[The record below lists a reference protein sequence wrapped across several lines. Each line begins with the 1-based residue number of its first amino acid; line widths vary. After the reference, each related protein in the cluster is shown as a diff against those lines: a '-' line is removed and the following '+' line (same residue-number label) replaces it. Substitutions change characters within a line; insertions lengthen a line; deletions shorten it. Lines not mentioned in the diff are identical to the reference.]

1 MNTSIKHRIAA
12 PRLNRRDMLIG
23 SAGLSFAFVLGS
35 PLLDGLKAHAQ
46 TAGKLNAYVTIATDG
61 TITIM
66 APAPEMGQAVNTS
79 IPLIIAEELDADWS
93 KVKIQQSPIAPEYAH
108 PIFKAQ
114 FVVGSVTLR
123 GYWMPIRIAGAQARR
138 VLINAAAEKWG
149 VPAAELT
156 TEPSLVVHA
165 ASNRKMSY
173 GEIAGFAQ
181 VPATLPEV
189 KPEELKPAAKFRLI
203 GTDVPRFDIPDKVTG
218 KPLYAIDVQVPGML
232 YGTLVRAPYKGS
244 GPTSFNRDDIK
255 KQPGIVEAVALDHG
269 VGIIGETVGAVF
281 AARQK
286 LKAQWRPAAGAK
298 VNSEADLRDYL
309 ADVRDPAR
317 KGVVGRKTGDADA
330 AITSAAR
337 VHASDF
343 TNDYV
348 YHAQMEPHSC
358 TASVTPAGV
367 EVWTGSQWPTKGV
380 TAAAEAAGVTPDKV
394 KMHLTQM
401 GGGYGRNAFVEY
413 VIDAVLLSKAV
424 QKPVKMIQ
432 SREDDI
438 AAGRFRPMA
447 AQRIE
452 VGLDASGK
460 ITGWRHRIAAETVV
474 PYVYDQARMDAQ
486 KGVDHIV
493 VAGADMPFYDIPSH
507 TTDHI
512 YEERGVRTAA
522 WRGIGAGYTN
532 YAIEVVIDELARAAK
547 ADPMEYRVAL
557 LKDPRAKKVI
567 ETAARMADWSKKREG
582 RALGIAYG
590 KLGLPPIG
598 FSMAGTVAEISLDRS
613 SGKIKVHNLWCA
625 VDVGLPVQPG
635 NIRAQI
641 EGSLIY
647 ALGSALKE
655 RITIKDGQVEQT
667 NFHDYEVMRM
677 SDIPAIHVEIIR
689 SGDIPLPVGELSIAG
704 TVPAIAN
711 AFLSM
716 TGQTLRE
723 MPFTPDRV
731 KSTLART

>member
-1 MNTSIKHRIAA
+1 
-12 PRLNRRDMLIG
+12 
-23 SAGLSFAFVLGS
+23 
-35 PLLDGLKAHAQ
+35 
-46 TAGKLNAYVTIATDG
+46 
-61 TITIM
+61 
-66 APAPEMGQAVNTS
+66 
-79 IPLIIAEELDADWS
+79 
-93 KVKIQQSPIAPEYAH
+93 
-108 PIFKAQ
+108 
-114 FVVGSVTLR
+114 
-123 GYWMPIRIAGAQARR
+123 
-138 VLINAAAEKWG
+138 
-149 VPAAELT
+149 
-156 TEPSLVVHA
+156 
-165 ASNRKMSY
+165 
-173 GEIAGFAQ
+173 
-181 VPATLPEV
+181 
-189 KPEELKPAAKFRLI
+189 
-203 GTDVPRFDIPDKVTG
+203 
-218 KPLYAIDVQVPGML
+218 
-232 YGTLVRAPYKGS
+232 
-244 GPTSFNRDDIK
+244 
-255 KQPGIVEAVALDHG
+255 
-269 VGIIGETVGAVF
+269 
-281 AARQK
+281 
-286 LKAQWRPAAGAK
+286 
-298 VNSEADLRDYL
+298 
-309 ADVRDPAR
+309 
-317 KGVVGRKTGDADA
+317 
-330 AITSAAR
+330 
-337 VHASDF
+337 
-343 TNDYV
+343 
-348 YHAQMEPHSC
+348 
-358 TASVTPAGV
+358 
-367 EVWTGSQWPTKGV
+367 
-380 TAAAEAAGVTPDKV
+380 
-394 KMHLTQM
+394 
-401 GGGYGRNAFVEY
+401 
-413 VIDAVLLSKAV
+413 
-424 QKPVKMIQ
+424 
-432 SREDDI
+432 
-438 AAGRFRPMA
+438 
-447 AQRIE
+447 
-452 VGLDASGK
+452 
-460 ITGWRHRIAAETVV
+460 
-474 PYVYDQARMDAQ
+474 VYDQARMDAQ

-547 ADPMEYRVAL
+547 ADPMEYRLAL

-567 ETAARMADWSKKREG
+567 ETVARMADWSKKRDG

-647 ALGSALKE
+647 ALGSALRE

-677 SDIPAIHVEIIR
+677 SDIPAIHIEIIR

>member
-1 MNTSIKHRIAA
+1 
-12 PRLNRRDMLIG
+12 
-23 SAGLSFAFVLGS
+23 
-35 PLLDGLKAHAQ
+35 
-46 TAGKLNAYVTIATDG
+46 
-61 TITIM
+61 
-66 APAPEMGQAVNTS
+66 
-79 IPLIIAEELDADWS
+79 
-93 KVKIQQSPIAPEYAH
+93 
-108 PIFKAQ
+108 
-114 FVVGSVTLR
+114 
-123 GYWMPIRIAGAQARR
+123 
-138 VLINAAAEKWG
+138 
-149 VPAAELT
+149 
-156 TEPSLVVHA
+156 
-165 ASNRKMSY
+165 
-173 GEIAGFAQ
+173 
-181 VPATLPEV
+181 
-189 KPEELKPAAKFRLI
+189 
-203 GTDVPRFDIPDKVTG
+203 
-218 KPLYAIDVQVPGML
+218 
-232 YGTLVRAPYKGS
+232 
-244 GPTSFNRDDIK
+244 
-255 KQPGIVEAVALDHG
+255 
-269 VGIIGETVGAVF
+269 
-281 AARQK
+281 
-286 LKAQWRPAAGAK
+286 

-413 VIDAVLLSKAV
+413 VTDAVLLSKAV

-452 VGLDASGK
+452 VGLDANGK

-677 SDIPAIHVEIIR
+677 SEIPQIHVEIIR

>member
-1 MNTSIKHRIAA
+1 MANANTGNRGLS
-12 PRLNRRDMLIG
+12 RRDMLIG
-23 SAGLSFAFVLGS
+23 GTGLSFAFVLSS
-35 PLLDGLKAHAQ
+35 PLIDGMQAHAS
-46 TAGKLNAYVTIATDG
+46 TGGKLNAYVTIAPDG

-66 APAPEMGQAVNTS
+66 SPAPEMGQAVNTS
-79 IPLIIAEELDADWS
+79 IPVIIAEELDADWS

-108 PIFKAQ
+108 PIFKSQ

-123 GYWMPIRIAGAQARR
+123 GYWPAVRTAGAQARR
-138 VLINAAAEKWG
+138 VLIDAAAEKWG
-149 VPAAELT
+149 VPASELT
-156 TEPSLVVHA
+156 TEPSAVVHTG
-165 ASNRKMSY
+165 SGRKISY
-173 GEIAGFAQ
+173 GEIAGFAK
-181 VPATLPEV
+181 VPEKLPEI
-189 KPEELKPAAKFRLI
+189 KAEELKPVAQFRLI
-203 GTDVPRFDIPDKVTG
+203 GTDVARFDVPDKVTG

-232 YGTLVRAPYKGS
+232 YGTIVRPPFKGS
-244 GPTSFNRDDIK
+244 GPKAFNRDEIK
-255 KQPGIVEAVALDHG
+255 KQPGIVDAVAFDHAI
-269 VGIIGETVGAVF
+269 GIIGDTPMAVF
-281 AARQK
+281 GARQK
-286 LKAQWRPAAGAK
+286 VKAEWRDAPGAK
-298 VNSEADLRDYL
+298 VNSVADLRDYL
-309 ADVRDPAR
+309 ADVRNPAK

-330 AITSAAR
+330 AIAGAAR

-367 EVWTGSQWPTKGV
+367 EVWTGTQWPTKSV
-380 TAAAEAAGVTPDKV
+380 TVAAAAAGVTPDKV
-394 KMHLTQM
+394 KLHPLQM

-413 VIDAVLLSKAV
+413 VTDAVLLSKAV
-424 QKPVKMIQ
+424 QKPVKMIL
-432 SREDDI
+432 SREDDVV
-438 AAGRFRPMA
+438 AGRFRPMT

-452 VGLDASGK
+452 VGLDANGK

-493 VAGADMPFYDIPSH
+493 VAGADVPFYDIPSH

-532 YAIEVVIDELARAAK
+532 YAIEVVIDELARQAK
-547 ADPMEYRVAL
+547 KDPLEYRLAL
-557 LKDPRAKKVI
+557 LKDARAKKVV
-567 ETAARMADWSKKREG
+567 EAAAKMADWGRKRDG

-598 FSMAGTVAEISLDRS
+598 FAMSGTVAEISLDRRNAQ
-613 SGKIKVHNLWCA
+613 IKVHNLWCA
-625 VDVGLPVQPG
+625 VDVGLPVQPK
-635 NIRAQI
+635 NIIAQI

-655 RITIKDGQVEQT
+655 RITIKDGKVEQT

-677 SDIPAIHVEIIR
+677 SDIPQIHVEIIR
-689 SGDIPLPVGELSIAG
+689 SGDIQLPVGELSIAG

-711 AFLSM
+711 AFMAM
-716 TGQTLRE
+716 TGQTLRA

-731 KSTLART
+731 RIALARS